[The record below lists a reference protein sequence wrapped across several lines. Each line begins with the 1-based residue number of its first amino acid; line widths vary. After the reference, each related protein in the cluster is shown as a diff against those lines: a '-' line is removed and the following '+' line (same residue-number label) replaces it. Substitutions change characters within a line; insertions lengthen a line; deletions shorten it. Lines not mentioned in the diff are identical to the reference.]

1 MGTGSCRPSFHDFLS
16 LADFL
21 MHLGPHWNHWCCSFA
36 FFILLITQSLQR
48 LLYLPHVYL
57 VDEDFL
63 SKAFFQLQ
71 FFSSFFCEQCTVIQ
85 IFVSFNMMK
94 SIINEIK
101 IVVTVCRIQC
111 NYFIHLLVFLVLE
124 HWKHW
129 KQWRKSKNN
138 NWTVWGL
145 NQPHWHVWISV
156 ITI

>member
-1 MGTGSCRPSFHDFLS
+1 MESQVLFFCIFYFTTNAITTEMTASTTWLHGSCRPSFHAFLS

-21 MHLGPHWNHWCCSFA
+21 MNLGPHWNHWCCSFA

-63 SKAFFQLQ
+63 FKAFFQLPI
-71 FFSSFFCEQCTVIQ
+71 FSSFFCEGSAVIQ
-85 IFVSFNMMK
+85 IIVSFNMMI

-111 NYFIHLLVFLVLE
+111 NNFIHL
-124 HWKHW
+124 
-129 KQWRKSKNN
+129 
-138 NWTVWGL
+138 
-145 NQPHWHVWISV
+145 
-156 ITI
+156 